1 MRLLLACDPLLPVPP
16 AGYGG
21 IERIVDDLIRY
32 LRVAGHIVG
41 LVAKA
46 GSTCAVD
53 AAFAWPDER
62 IAGLRPTLRNTLAL
76 RRAVD
81 SFHPDVVHSFA
92 RLAYLG
98 SLLASN
104 RPKIMSYQRHTGGRG
119 VGLAARLGG
128 RHLHFTGC
136 SEFICN
142 QGRRAG
148 GTWTAIP
155 NLVDLGRFE
164 FAPTV
169 APDAP
174 LLFLSRLD
182 DIKGPDTA
190 IAIAKAARR
199 RLIIA
204 GNISADPGQRR
215 FFAQHVQPLIG
226 RDRIEYVGEVGD
238 AAKNEL
244 LRTAAALLVPIRW
257 HEPFGIVFAEALACG
272 TPVITCPLGALP
284 EIVEP
289 GRTGFFIASND
300 VAAGVAAIAR
310 LPDINRRACRAA
322 AEKRFS
328 LPVVGAAYEALYREV
343 AGQK

>member
-21 IERIVDDLIRY
+21 IERIVDDLVRH
-32 LRVAGHIVG
+32 LRSAGHAVG

-62 IAGLRPTLRNTLAL
+62 IAGLRPILRNTLAL
-76 RRAVD
+76 RRAVHA
-81 SFHPDVVHSFA
+81 FRPDVVHSFA
-92 RLAYLG
+92 RLAYLSSFLPG
-98 SLLASN
+98 AQ
-104 RPKIMSYQRHTGGRG
+104 PKIMSYQRHTGGRG
-119 VGLAARLGG
+119 VCLAARLGG

-155 NLVDLGRFE
+155 NLVDLGRLQ
-164 FAPTV
+164 FAPAV
-169 APDAP
+169 AADAP

-204 GNISADPGQRR
+204 GNISADPGQQR
-215 FFAQHVQPLIG
+215 FFAQHVQPFLG
-226 RDRIEYVGEVGD
+226 RDGIEYVGEVGD
-238 AAKNEL
+238 AAKSEL

-289 GRTGFFIASND
+289 GRTGFFIASDD
-300 VAAGVAAIAR
+300 VAAGVAAVAR
-310 LPDINRRACRAA
+310 LHEIDRQACRRAV
-322 AEKRFS
+322 EKRFS
-328 LPVVGAAYEALYREV
+328 LPVVGAAYEALYRAA
-343 AGQK
+343 AGKS